1 MASVWQALGRFLRAI
16 FGQWQPPPWAVFLG
30 NKTRQG
36 GRWATQHKRASA
48 VSLLLLIGLG
58 AGGFFG
64 YRAWKNRPQ
73 PELVQVSL
81 NPPGLTVLQEHL
93 QPQPL
98 TVEFEKSV
106 APLAAVDKVLKAGVA
121 LSPRVP
127 GTWKWISDR
136 QLAFTPKTDWPVGQ
150 EIAVTFDKKG
160 FVAPHIKL
168 KEYQLTFKTAPFE
181 VQLEQSEFYQD
192 PANPSL
198 KKAVATFA
206 FSHAVNTDTFAQN
219 LKLTFEPSNKE
230 EAAFAP
236 AFHITYDKLKGKA
249 FVHSD
254 PLPVPQK
261 DATVVLTLKPGTRAA
276 AGGPG
281 KDTEVVG
288 RVAVPG
294 LYNFFRIANVYT
306 QVVDNPRMEPEQIL
320 FFDTSTGVA
329 NKELTANI
337 EVWTLPVYHP
347 TEQTTPESRSSPYR
361 WSSPEMI
368 SPAILKGGQK
378 LKLQALPTVR
388 EYDVQH
394 TYRHEAPI
402 GRFLYVQ
409 VKKGVKAF
417 GGYLLGD
424 TQTFIVEVPP
434 FPRQLKIMHSGAL
447 LASSGDRKVSVFTR
461 DVPQIKLQVA
471 RILPSQ
477 IQHLVARSHGSFA
490 QPSFSWDFDL
500 ENMAQFQDETRTL
513 AQTPGKPVYET
524 LDLTPYLPK
533 EGPRRGLFHIK
544 VQSWKDSYA
553 LGESDE
559 RFILL
564 SDLGV
569 FVKRTVSGTRS
580 VFVQSIAAGT
590 PVADAQV
597 EVLGKNGM
605 VVARARTG
613 ADGKAELANLESL
626 RAEKSPV
633 LVLVNAGNDTSFL
646 PWDRRDREMD
656 VSRFDVG
663 GVAESEEAGKL
674 AAYGFSDRTL
684 YRPQETF
691 HVGFIV
697 RSQDWAANYN
707 GLPLVATI
715 TDPRGM
721 EVKSEPVTLDTSGF
735 AAIDYTTRYT
745 APTGSYAVNL
755 YLVKKG
761 VPSDLLGST
770 TVQVREFLPDRMTIK
785 VELTKQNTGGWTTA
799 QDLDAKVTLTNLYGT
814 PASNKRV
821 VTRISLTPGIPSVR
835 GMPGFRFYDPLKPN
849 DPVQETLA
857 AEHTNDDGTAEI
869 KLNLQRFATATY
881 RLSVMAEGFEG
892 EGGRSVAAEATTFVS
907 PLPYMIGYKTEGD
920 LSYLHMGSAQ
930 VVLLAAASPEGERM
944 SVGGLTQVLLERT
957 YVSALVK
964 QANGTYR
971 YESVGK
977 DVERSRKPLQFSKA
991 DTAVTLP
998 TDKPGTFFLTVQ
1010 NAEGLEL
1017 QRVPFTVAGQANLA
1031 RTMDRIT
1038 ELQLSLANASVD
1050 PGAPLEVQIKAPY
1063 AGSGLITI
1071 ERDRVYAHKWFHTD
1085 TTGTI
1090 EKIDVPAG
1098 LEAGGY
1104 VSVAMIRD
1112 AASADV
1118 FVSPLSYGIV
1128 PFSISRDQRRINVKV
1143 DAPALAKP
1151 GVVMKLN
1158 VTADKPG
1165 RAVVFAVDE
1174 GILRVAKHPNPDP
1187 LGHFLQKRQLGVST
1201 TQILDLILPEHR
1213 LLMQALAPGG
1223 GDEADASALGA
1234 NLNPFKRKQDIP
1246 AVYWSG
1252 LVDVG
1257 PQAKELSFLVPDSF
1271 AGTLRVMAV
1280 AANASAVGAYVGQSL
1295 VRGDFV
1301 ISPNVP
1307 TFVAPGD
1314 VFDVPVTV
1322 ANNVEGSGKAAN
1334 VTLTLQTTPHV
1345 EVVGSAKASLT
1356 VGELHEAATTFKLR
1370 AKDTL
1375 GSAGLTWKATLGKAF
1390 GQRRVDVSVRP
1401 AAPFLSTLNVGY
1413 LKNGSKKVPVQRQLY
1428 GAFRTLQT
1436 GLSPVPTTLSSGL
1449 ARYLEKF
1456 PHGCTEQ
1463 ISSQAVPALVM
1474 ASPGGGSAPPVDAAN
1489 AVSRFTELVATRQND
1504 EGGFGLWVATPNA
1517 APLASVYT
1525 MLVLTEAKD
1534 RGFPVAARVMDNGL
1548 RYLETVADATPD
1560 DLAGAR
1566 LRTMAIYVLTRN
1578 AVVTTRYA
1586 SAAQKHMEANHAK
1599 AWRDDPAAA
1608 YLAGAY
1614 ALLQDQAL
1622 AEKLSQPLAL
1632 GRDRQPDY
1640 AAYYDNMAHDAQ
1652 VLYVLAKHFAPQAA
1666 KLPSSALEGMLR
1678 MIEKGAYNTFSSAF
1692 SILALDSYA
1701 RAGAAASGGQRSVAQ
1716 WLAGK
1721 AEPLALPQTAGAMID
1736 FSPKASAL
1744 EFNVTGD
1751 FGAYFVVSQQGF
1763 DQVLPTTPRA
1773 ERVEV
1778 FREYIGKDNATLTQ
1792 VAAGD
1797 ELRVRLRARSLDGY
1811 IPNAAIIDLLPGGFE
1826 VVIQSASSGTADNDN
1841 TGDQGEA
1848 EGDAEGNDESNG
1860 GDEAPPET
1868 PASGF
1873 GVPIA
1878 MPGSD
1883 LPLAYGDVR
1892 EDRVVLYADLGPD
1905 AHTFIYTI
1913 KATNT
1918 GDYVVPPILA
1928 ESLYDRAVRAVGVP
1942 GRMTV
1947 QAPKQ

>member
-1 MASVWQALGRFLRAI
+1 MASVWQALGRFFRAI
-16 FGQWQPPPWAVFLG
+16 FGQWQPPPWAAFLG
-30 NKTRQG
+30 NKAKQG
-36 GRWATQHKRASA
+36 GGWARQHKRASA
-48 VSLLLLIGLG
+48 SALLLLVGLG
-58 AGGFFG
+58 AGGYFG

-73 PELVQVSL
+73 PELVEVTL
-81 NPPGLTVLQEHL
+81 NAPGLTVLQEHL

-106 APLAAVDKVLKAGVA
+106 APLAAVDKIVKTGVS
-121 LSPRVP
+121 LSPRVA
-127 GTWKWISDR
+127 GAWKWISDR

-150 EIAVTFDKKG
+150 EIEVAFDKKG

-168 KEYQLTFKTAPFE
+168 KQYALQFKTAPFE
-181 VQLEQSEFYQD
+181 VQLDQSEFYQD
-192 PANPSL
+192 PANPSS
-198 KKAVATFA
+198 KKAVATFG
-206 FSHAVNTDTFAQN
+206 FTHAVNTESFEAN
-219 LKLTFEPSNKE
+219 LKLNFEPSNKE

-236 AFHITYDKLKGKA
+236 KFHVTYDKLKGKA

-281 KDTEVVG
+281 KESEVVG

-320 FFDTSTGVA
+320 FFETSTGVA
-329 NKELTANI
+329 NKELSSNI
-337 EVWTLPVYHP
+337 EVWALPVYHP
-347 TEQTTPESRSSPYR
+347 TEQATPESRSYPYR
-361 WSSPEMI
+361 WNSPDMI

-378 LKLQALPTVR
+378 IKLEGLPTVR

-394 TYRHEAPI
+394 TYRHQAPI

-424 TQTFIVEVPP
+424 TQQFIVEVPP

-447 LASSGDRKVSVFTR
+447 LASSGERKVSVFTR
-461 DVPQIKLQVA
+461 DVPQLKFKVA

-477 IQHLVARSHGSFA
+477 IQHLVARSNGSFA

-500 ENMAQFQDETRTL
+500 ENMAQFQEETRTL
-513 AQTPGKPVYET
+513 ATTPGKPVYET

-544 VQSWKDSYA
+544 VESWKDKYA
-553 LGESDE
+553 LGENDE

-569 FVKRTVSGTRS
+569 FVKRAVSGTRT
-580 VFVQSIAAGT
+580 VFVQSIALGT

-613 ADGKAELANLESL
+613 ADGKADLANLEQL
-626 RAEKSPV
+626 RAEKAPA
-633 LVLVNAGNDTSFL
+633 LILVNAANDTSFL

-684 YRPQETF
+684 YRPQENF

-697 RSQDWAANYN
+697 RSQDWAANYE

-721 EVKSEPVTLDTSGF
+721 EVKSEPVTLDASGF
-735 AAIDYTTRYT
+735 TAIDYTTRYT
-745 APTGSYAVNL
+745 SPTGSYGVNL

-761 VPSDLLGST
+761 VASDLLGST

-785 VELTKQNTGGWTTA
+785 VELTKQNPGGWTTA
-799 QDLDAKVTLTNLYGT
+799 QDLNAKVTLTNLYGT

-835 GMPGFRFYDPLKPN
+835 GMPGFRFHDPLKPN
-849 DPVQETLA
+849 DPVQESLA
-857 AEHTNDDGTAEI
+857 AEHTNEEGTAQVN
-869 KLNLQRFATATY
+869 LNLQRFAPATY
-881 RLSVMAEGFEG
+881 RLNVMAEGFEG

-930 VVLLAAASPEGERM
+930 TVLLAAASPEGERM
-944 SVGGLTQVLLERT
+944 SVGGLVQVLLERT
-957 YVSALVK
+957 YVSALVR
-964 QANGTYR
+964 QTNGTYR

-977 DVERSRKPLQFSKA
+977 DIERRRTPLQFTKA
-991 DTAVTLP
+991 DTQVTLP

-1017 QRVPFTVAGQANLA
+1017 QRVPFTVAGQGNLA

-1038 ELQLSLANASVD
+1038 ELQLSLANASVA
-1050 PGAPLEVQIKAPY
+1050 PGSPLEVQIKAPY

-1071 ERDRVYAHKWFHTD
+1071 ERDRVYAHKWFRTD

-1112 AASADV
+1112 AASPDV

-1128 PFSISRDQRRINVKV
+1128 PFSLNRDQRRIDIKV

-1151 GVVMKLN
+1151 GVVMTFN
-1158 VTADKPG
+1158 VTANKPG

-1223 GDEADASALGA
+1223 GDEADGSALGA
-1234 NLNPFKRKQDIP
+1234 NLNPFKRKQDTP

-1257 PQAKELSFLVPDSF
+1257 PQGKELSFLVPDSF

-1280 AANASAVGAYVGQSL
+1280 AANATAVGAFVGQSV

-1322 ANNVEGSGKAAN
+1322 ANNVEGSGKGAS
-1334 VTLTLQTTPHV
+1334 VTLTLETTPHV
-1345 EVVGSAKASLT
+1345 EIVGNAKVSLT
-1356 VGELHEAATTFKLR
+1356 VGELREAAATFKLR

-1375 GSAGLTWKATLGKAF
+1375 GSAGLTWKASLGKAF

-1413 LKNGSKKVPVQRQLY
+1413 LKNGTKKVPVERQLY

-1474 ASPGGGSAPPVDAAN
+1474 ASPGGGGAPPAEAAN
-1489 AVSRFTELVATRQND
+1489 AVARFTELVATRQND
-1504 EGGFGLWVATPNA
+1504 EGGFGLWVANPNA

-1534 RGFPVAARVMDNGL
+1534 RGFPVSSRLMDNGL
-1548 RYLETVADATPD
+1548 RYLETLADGTPD

-1566 LRTMAIYVLTRN
+1566 LRAMAIYVLTRN

-1586 SAAQKHMEANHAK
+1586 SAAQKHMEANYAK
-1599 AWRDDPAAA
+1599 AWREDPAGA
-1608 YLAGAY
+1608 YMAGTY

-1622 AEKLSQPLAL
+1622 AEKLSQPLAM
-1632 GRDRQPDY
+1632 GRERKADY
-1640 AAYYDNMAHDAQ
+1640 AVYYDSMAHDAQ

-1666 KLPSSALEGMLR
+1666 KLPPSALEGMLR

-1692 SILALDSYA
+1692 SILALDSFA
-1701 RAGAAASGGQRSVAQ
+1701 RAGSASTAGQRNVAQ

-1721 AEPLALPQTAGAMID
+1721 AEPLSLPQAAGAMID
-1736 FSPKASAL
+1736 FSPKATAL
-1744 EFNVTGD
+1744 EFNVAGD

-1763 DQVLPTTPRA
+1763 DRVLPTKPRT
-1773 ERVEV
+1773 EKVEV
-1778 FREYIGKDNATLTQ
+1778 FREYIGKDNAVLSQ

-1797 ELRVRLRARSLDGY
+1797 EIRVRLRARSLDGY
-1811 IPNAAIIDLLPGGFE
+1811 LPNAAIIDLLPGGFE
-1826 VVIQSASSGTADNDN
+1826 VVVQSAAANNNAGVDDEGSDEGEVE
-1841 TGDQGEA
+1841 GDQPSEGSQEA
-1848 EGDAEGNDESNG
+1848 A
-1860 GDEAPPET
+1860 AT
-1868 PASGF
+1868 GF

-1878 MPGSD
+1878 MPGTD

-1892 EDRVVLYADLGPD
+1892 EDRVVLYADLGTD

-1918 GDYVVPPILA
+1918 GEFVVPPILA

-1942 GRMTV
+1942 GKMTV
-1947 QAPKQ
+1947 QAPKP